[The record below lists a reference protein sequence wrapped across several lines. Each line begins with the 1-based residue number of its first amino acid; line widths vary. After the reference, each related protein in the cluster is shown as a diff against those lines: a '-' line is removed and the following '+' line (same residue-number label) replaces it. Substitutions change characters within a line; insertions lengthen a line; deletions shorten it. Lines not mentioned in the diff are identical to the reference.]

1 MEVRELRYFLAVA
14 REENITRAAEY
25 LHIAQPSLSRQLM
38 DLEKKLGKQLL
49 VRGKRKV
56 TLTEDGVLLR
66 KRAEE
71 IIELVEKTEQ
81 EISTDS
87 EEIIGDIDLGG
98 STPASV
104 LRIAAELRRE
114 CPGVHF
120 HFFSGDAMDVSE
132 RLNHGTLDFAVML
145 EPIDNVK
152 YDFLSLKETS
162 EWGVLMQKSD
172 PLAAKKALSRAEI
185 RSIPL
190 IMHRRVGLQNEIAH
204 WAGTDL
210 EHLQIAATYN
220 VVHGSPVPFV
230 QQGMGC
236 FLTTRDLLAPVLDPD
251 VCFLPLEPQLSTHLA
266 LVWKKHAVFSRA
278 AERFYEM
285 LKNGVLS
292 EQESGLEAKTERT
305 E

>member
-104 LRIAAELRRE
+104 LRVAAELRRK

-145 EPIDNVK
+145 EPISNVA
-152 YDFLSLKETS
+152 YDFLSLPDCS
-162 EWGVLMQKSD
+162 EWGVLMKKSD
-172 PLAAKKALSRAEI
+172 TLAGKKALSREDI
-185 RSIPL
+185 RRIPL
-190 IMHRRVGLQNEIAH
+190 IMHRRVGLQNLIAH
-204 WAGTDL
+204 WAGTDP

-230 QQGMGC
+230 QQGMGY

-251 VCFLPLEPQLSTHLA
+251 VCFLPLEPQLPTHLA

-285 LKNGVLS
+285 LRNGILPG
-292 EQESGLEAKTERT
+292 QEPGLEAEAGKTE
-305 E
+305 

>member
-1 MEVRELRYFLAVA
+1 
-14 REENITRAAEY
+14 
-25 LHIAQPSLSRQLM
+25 M

-120 HFFSGDAMDVSE
+120 HFFSADAMDVSE

-172 PLAAKKALSRAEI
+172 PLAGKKALSRAEI

-230 QQGMGC
+230 QQGMGY

-251 VCFLPLEPQLSTHLA
+251 VCFLPLEPQLPTHLA

-292 EQESGLEAKTERT
+292 EQESGLEAKAERT